1 MFYLQKNVSAMK
13 KTKTPVI
20 YLVLGSL
27 FICGLNS
34 CGLKKEKITPAPPV
48 RVEVMAVRSSDVSDT
63 RTYSG
68 TVESGNGSELSFSV
82 AGTIKNIYVAPGKTV
97 TKGQLLAELND
108 ESLVNAANIAQATL
122 EEVRDAYA
130 RLQKLHD
137 ADALPDIKWTEMQS
151 KLKQA
156 ENAADIANRAVKD
169 ARIYAPVS
177 GVIAEKNADAGQ
189 TVIPAMPVLKIVA
202 LGDVKVSISVPENEI
217 SAMKPGRNASISIDA
232 LGGESRDG
240 VLTEQGVVA
249 NPLSRTYD
257 VKFRVDN
264 ADGELLPG
272 MLCSVKLTPVADSA
286 INSRGA
292 IVLPPQAVLLSAD
305 NRNFVWLA
313 NSGKARMRYIKQ
325 GGITADGIIV
335 SSGINP
341 GDSVITAGMQK
352 ISNGTEIVI
361 SEK

>member
-1 MFYLQKNVSAMK
+1 MK
-13 KTKTPVI
+13 KTHVI
-20 YLVLGSL
+20 YLAMGSL
-27 FICGLNS
+27 MVGGLSS

-48 RVEVMAVRSSDVSDT
+48 KVEVMAVSHSNVSDT

-68 TVESGNGSELSFSV
+68 TIESGDGSEVSFSV
-82 AGTIKNIYVAPGKTV
+82 AGTIKNIYVAPGQKV
-97 TKGQLLAELND
+97 SKGQLLAELNA

-122 EEVRDAYA
+122 EEARDAYA
-130 RLQKLHD
+130 RLQKLHE
-137 ADALPDIKWTEMQS
+137 ANALPDIKWAEMQS

-156 ENAADIANRAVKD
+156 ENAADMANRAVKD

-177 GVIAEKNADAGQ
+177 GVIAEKMADAGQ
-189 TVIPAMPVLKIVA
+189 TVVPAVPVLKIVG

-217 SAMKPGRNASISIDA
+217 SAMKPGRTASVTIDA
-232 LGGESRDG
+232 LGGEVRDG

-249 NPLSRTYD
+249 NPLSRAYD
-257 VKFRVDN
+257 VKFRINN
-264 ADGELLPG
+264 ADGKLLPG
-272 MLCSVKLTPVADSA
+272 MLCSVKLAPAESADESTQG
-286 INSRGA
+286 S
-292 IVLPPQAVLLSAD
+292 IVLPPQAVLLSSD

-313 NSGKARMRYIKQ
+313 NGGKAQMRYIEQ

-352 ISNGTEIVI
+352 VSNGTEIVAI
-361 SEK
+361 SEKK

>member
-1 MFYLQKNVSAMK
+1 MK
-13 KTKTPVI
+13 KTHVL
-20 YLVLGSL
+20 YLALGPL
-27 FICGLNS
+27 MIGGLNS

-48 RVEVMAVRSSDVSDT
+48 KVEVMAVSNSNLGDT

-68 TVESGNGSELSFSV
+68 TIESGDGSEVSFSV
-82 AGTIKNIYVAPGKTV
+82 AGTIKNIYVAPGQKV
-97 TKGQLLAELND
+97 SKGQLLADLNS

-122 EEVRDAYA
+122 EEARDAYA
-130 RLQKLHD
+130 RLQKLHE
-137 ADALPDIKWTEMQS
+137 ANALPDIKWAEMQS

-156 ENAADIANRAVKD
+156 ENAAEMANRAVSD

-177 GVIAEKNADAGQ
+177 GIISEKLADVGQ
-189 TVIPAMPVLKIVA
+189 TVVPAVPVLRIVG

-217 SAMKPGRNASISIDA
+217 SAMIPGSKAEVTIDA
-232 LGGESRDG
+232 LVGEERDG
-240 VLTEQGVVA
+240 ILTEKGVVA
-249 NPLSRTYD
+249 NPLSRAYD
-257 VKFRVDN
+257 VKFRIN
-264 ADGELLPG
+264 NSDGKLLPG
-272 MLCSVKLTPVADSA
+272 MLCSVKIVPTEDSA
-286 INSRGA
+286 EEGNGS

-313 NSGKARMRYIKQ
+313 NGGKAQMRYIEQ

-352 ISNGTEIVI
+352 VSNGTEIVVD
-361 SEK
+361 EK

>member
-1 MFYLQKNVSAMK
+1 MK
-13 KTKTPVI
+13 KMKTPVI
-20 YLVLGSL
+20 YLAFGSL
-27 FICGLNS
+27 MLCGLNS

-48 RVEVMAVRSSDVSDT
+48 KVEVMAVSHSDVSDAH
-63 RTYSG
+63 TYSG
-68 TVESGNGSELSFSV
+68 TIESGDGSEVSFSV
-82 AGTIKNIYVAPGKTV
+82 AGTIKNIYVSPGQKV
-97 TKGQLLAELND
+97 SKGQLLADLNA

-122 EEVRDAYA
+122 EEARDAYA
-130 RLQKLHD
+130 RLKKLHD
-137 ADALPDIKWTEMQS
+137 ADALPDIQWTEMQS

-156 ENAADIANRAVKD
+156 ENAAAIANRAVDD

-177 GVIAEKNADAGQ
+177 GVIAEKMADAGQ

-217 SAMKPGRNASISIDA
+217 ASMKPGRTAAISIDA
-232 LGGESRDG
+232 LGGETRDG

-249 NPLSRTYD
+249 NPLSRAYD
-257 VKFRVDN
+257 VKFRISN
-264 ADGELLPG
+264 ADGKLLPG
-272 MLCSVKLTPVADSA
+272 MLCSVKLMTPATDDESA
-286 INSRGA
+286 QGS

-313 NSGKARMRYIKQ
+313 NGGKAQMRYIEQ

-341 GDSVITAGMQK
+341 GDSVIIAGMQK
-352 ISNGTEIVI
+352 VSNGTEIVAA
-361 SEK
+361 EK